1 MDFDDKYDNSN
12 KDDNDHDDDDDV
24 IIVENVDQSQIQGTS
39 QKTAAAVEKG
49 MDDKQLVPYF
59 NRYILLIREQQ
70 QQKQWSSEEQLHDLI
85 TDLFHSLEYKND
97 ESDGKI
103 KEKFYWYVFIYFG
116 FIYFRAINFSC
127 LSNLFRRKRINGYYE
142 SNFVIFIY

>member
-1 MDFDDKYDNSN
+1 MDFDDEYDNSN
-12 KDDNDHDDDDDV
+12 NDDNDHDDDNDV

-39 QKTAAAVEKG
+39 QKTATAVEKG

-70 QQKQWSSEEQLHDLI
+70 QQKQSSSEEQLHDLI

-103 KEKFYWYVFIYFG
+103 KD
-116 FIYFRAINFSC
+116 NFH
-127 LSNLFRRKRINGYYE
+127 
-142 SNFVIFIY
+142 